1 MVKGLWNSWDEDAA
15 IHDKATGIFFNPDK
29 VHTLN
34 HSGDIF
40 QVKGP
45 LNISPSPQS
54 HPVVVQAGSSER
66 GKNLAARTADV
77 IFTAQSNLAAA
88 QQFYSDVKQRL
99 EDFDRQEHELVVM
112 PGVYVLVAHT
122 HEEAKKQQQL
132 LDELVDDD
140 IGLGLL
146 GRMLGNF
153 DLSDVDVNEPLASLD
168 LSETQ
173 TGQQSRQQLIQALG
187 QEQGL
192 TIKQLYQ
199 RIASGRGHF
208 CLVGTPEYI
217 SDQLEEWFVSGAA
230 DGFNIMPAVISN
242 GIRDFVD
249 LVIPILQQ
257 RNLFRKEYEG
267 QTLRQNLGLLAAT
280 E

>member
-1 MVKGLWNSWDEDAA
+1 
-15 IHDKATGIFFNPDK
+15 
-29 VHTLN
+29 
-34 HSGDIF
+34 
-40 QVKGP
+40 
-45 LNISPSPQS
+45 
-54 HPVVVQAGSSER
+54 
-66 GKNLAARTADV
+66 
-77 IFTAQSNLAAA
+77 
-88 QQFYSDVKQRL
+88 
-99 EDFDRQEHELVVM
+99 M

-208 CLVGTPEYI
+208 VW
-217 SDQLEEWFVSGAA
+217 LE
-230 DGFNIMPAVISN
+230 
-242 GIRDFVD
+242 
-249 LVIPILQQ
+249 
-257 RNLFRKEYEG
+257 
-267 QTLRQNLGLLAAT
+267 RQNILPISLKSGSLVVQQMDLTLCQPSYQT
-280 E
+280 ELETLSIWLFPSFNSAIYSAKNTKVKH